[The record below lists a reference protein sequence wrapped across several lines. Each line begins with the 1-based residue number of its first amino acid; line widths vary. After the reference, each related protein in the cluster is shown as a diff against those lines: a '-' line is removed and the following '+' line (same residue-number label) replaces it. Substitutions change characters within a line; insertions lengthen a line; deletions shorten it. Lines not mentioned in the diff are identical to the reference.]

1 MVMILLKTFK
11 KQLDN
16 MDFRTLSLLALA
28 IGPAIAIMAFVYARD
43 VHDREPFGVLLMSF
57 FWGCFSVVPAIILE
71 TILPG
76 LVPGSS
82 GSGILSIA
90 IYTFVI
96 IAFSEEFSKYIFL
109 RYYSYR
115 KRSFN
120 EPFDGIIYMVMVGM
134 GFATIE
140 NLMYVFGADTPQNQW
155 ATAGMRAITAV
166 PAHASFAIVMGY
178 YAGLAKFSKDKEKQ
192 LLMQGILYATI
203 LHGFYDFFLFQ
214 NISEG
219 IAVGALVS
227 LIIGIRF
234 SLKAMRMHR
243 DSSPFRKP
251 ATSEAITSE
260 DEDEGHFESPYKP
273 S

>member
-1 MVMILLKTFK
+1 
-11 KQLDN
+11 
-16 MDFRTLSLLALA
+16 MDFRTLSLIALA
-28 IGPAIAIMAFVYARD
+28 IGPAAAIMVFVYARD

-71 TILPG
+71 TLLPG
-76 LVPGSS
+76 IVPGS
-82 GSGILSIA
+82 GGAGVISIA

-96 IAFSEEFSKYIFL
+96 IAFSEEISKFIFL

-120 EPFDGIIYMVMVGM
+120 EPFDGIIYAVMIGM

-166 PAHASFAIVMGY
+166 PAHAAFAIIMGY
-178 YAGLAKFSKDKEKQ
+178 YVGLAKFNKKKEKAY
-192 LLMQGILYATI
+192 LWQGILYATV

-214 NISEG
+214 NISSG
-219 IAVGALVS
+219 IAIGALIS

-243 DSSPFRKP
+243 DRSPFKEQLVSALPLDVSEKP
-251 ATSEAITSE
+251 V
-260 DEDEGHFESPYKP
+260 DDDHYESPYKP